1 MRTLKEKIQAGERVN
16 GTHIAL
22 GNIVLADAFAQMGY
36 DFVWVD
42 TEHSAIDYAELLQCV
57 TVIKARGTPVVVR
70 VHVNEPGHVKRVLEM
85 GIDGII
91 FPNLATAEEMNDAI
105 RSSFYPPRGYRG
117 FGPLGAVNYG
127 LDSLDDYIRS
137 EDKLCRFVQIENT
150 SAVENLEEIVKNND
164 IDGYVFG
171 PCDLSGTIG
180 KLNQI
185 YDEENIA
192 LIKRSIEI
200 IERAGKCPGVSL
212 GTTKAELQKYWMEL
226 GCKFISAGT
235 DYDYAVQAALANAQQ
250 MKRLCAEL
258 DGKA

>member
-1 MRTLKEKIQAGERVN
+1 MKTLKEKIKAGERVN

-70 VHVNEPGHVKRVLEM
+70 AHVNEPGHVKRILEM
-85 GIDGII
+85 GVDGII
-91 FPNLATAEEMNDAI
+91 FPNLETPEEMEDAI

-127 LDSLDDYIRS
+127 LDNLDDYIHS
-137 EDKLCRFVQIENT
+137 EDRLCRFVQIENKN
-150 SAVENLEEIVKNND
+150 AVKNLEEIVKNKD
-164 IDGYVFG
+164 IDGYIFG

-192 LIKRSIEI
+192 LIRHSIEI
-200 IERAGKCPGVSL
+200 IERAGKCAGVSL
-212 GTTKAELQKYWMEL
+212 GTTKAEQQRFWMEL
-226 GCKFISAGT
+226 GCKFVSAGT
-235 DYDYAVQAALANAQQ
+235 DYDYAVQAALMNARQ
-250 MKRLCAEL
+250 MKQLCDEI
-258 DGKA
+258 DG

>member
-127 LDSLDDYIRS
+127 LDSHL
-137 EDKLCRFVQIENT
+137 EKCR
-150 SAVENLEEIVKNND
+150 
-164 IDGYVFG
+164 
-171 PCDLSGTIG
+171 
-180 KLNQI
+180 
-185 YDEENIA
+185 
-192 LIKRSIEI
+192 
-200 IERAGKCPGVSL
+200 
-212 GTTKAELQKYWMEL
+212 
-226 GCKFISAGT
+226 
-235 DYDYAVQAALANAQQ
+235 
-250 MKRLCAEL
+250 
-258 DGKA
+258 